1 MIIYEYMINSLS
13 EMFLSD
19 VSMFPKIPYIA
30 VGFFYNKNFMPNINN
45 YDTTGLFA
53 IGFNM
58 FLFGFAI
65 VFFVFFFSSYEFNG
79 ELSPLD
85 ISSNAKR
92 ILLGIGIT
100 LTILGLII
108 SIVRWIN
115 INKIV

>member
-1 MIIYEYMINSLS
+1 MIASLS
-13 EMFLSD
+13 EVSLSCI
-19 VSMFPKIPYIA
+19 SMFPKMPYIA
-30 VGFFYNKNFMPNINN
+30 VGFFYNRNFMPSINN

-65 VFFVFFFSSYEFNG
+65 VFFVLFSSYEFNG
-79 ELSPLD
+79 EPSPLN

-92 ILLGIGIT
+92 ILLSIGVIVS
-100 LTILGLII
+100 ILGLII
-108 SIVRWIN
+108 SIVRWIS